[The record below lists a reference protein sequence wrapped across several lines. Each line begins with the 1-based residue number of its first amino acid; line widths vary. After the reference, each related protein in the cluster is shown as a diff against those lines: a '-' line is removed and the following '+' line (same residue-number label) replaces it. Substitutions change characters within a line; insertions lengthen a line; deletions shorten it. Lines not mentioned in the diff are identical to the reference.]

1 MMGTRRRLR
10 LVRPAARR
18 DSTAMSDHAP
28 RIVTDVRLSHA
39 LSCWQ
44 RWRQGTDWPCRGDID
59 PDELHLLLPNLFVV
73 EAVDG
78 GRRFRY
84 VLTGTTIR
92 NTLHFELSGRYFDE
106 LFQGDILARNEAA
119 YRSVIGGHGHYAT
132 QVWSQ
137 HGRPVIRFRRLLLP
151 LASDRLHID
160 GVLGFALYDHLPG
173 HDGKPI
179 DHIHDPVT
187 ITVEEECPIDLAAP
201 V

>member
-1 MMGTRRRLR
+1 
-10 LVRPAARR
+10 
-18 DSTAMSDHAP
+18 MSEQAP
-28 RIVTDVRLSHA
+28 QTVADARLSHA
-39 LSCWQ
+39 LSCW
-44 RWRQGTDWPCRGDID
+44 RHWRHEHDWPTRADID
-59 PDELHLLLPNLFVV
+59 PEELRLLLPNLFVV
-73 EAVDG
+73 EAIDG

-84 VLTGTTIR
+84 ALAGATVRNMLGFELTGR
-92 NTLHFELSGRYFDE
+92 HFDE

-119 YRSVIGGHGHYAT
+119 YRAVIAGHGHHAV
-132 QVWSQ
+132 QLWMQ
-137 HGRPVIRFRRLLLP
+137 RGRPVIRFRRLLLP